1 MSSTYA
7 EHDPNTE
14 DRIQYAFKGKREHV
28 VTLNTPDK
36 ASAGQTFKVEI
47 PKGSKDS
54 VMVKKTQMLTFD
66 LELESKDKSLGI
78 VNNIGRSIITKKVLN
93 LGSTEL
99 ELINNSDIIDIYRNL
114 YLSKKDHQD

>member
-7 EHDPNTE
+7 EHDPHTE

-28 VTLNTPDK
+28 VTLNTPDI
-36 ASAGQTFKVEI
+36 ASSGQTFKVEI

-66 LELESKDKSLGI
+66 LELESKDKSPGI

-99 ELINNSDIIDIYRNL
+99 ELINNSDII
-114 YLSKKDHQD
+114 HT